1 MPQLKSRKKS
11 LRRDI
16 KRRILNR
23 ARKRAM
29 KAAIKAALE
38 AARSGDEEQLQQAIA
53 EAYRMI
59 DRAAQKGPL
68 HKRAAARRKARL
80 IAAIERI
87 RAEMAARQGE
97 S

>member
-29 KAAIKAALE
+29 KAAIKRALE
-38 AARSGDEEQLQQAIA
+38 VARTGTDEELQEAIA

-68 HKRAAARRKARL
+68 HRHAAARKKSRL
-80 IAAIERI
+80 MVQITKI
-87 RAEMAARQGE
+87 RAELAAKQEG
-97 S
+97 